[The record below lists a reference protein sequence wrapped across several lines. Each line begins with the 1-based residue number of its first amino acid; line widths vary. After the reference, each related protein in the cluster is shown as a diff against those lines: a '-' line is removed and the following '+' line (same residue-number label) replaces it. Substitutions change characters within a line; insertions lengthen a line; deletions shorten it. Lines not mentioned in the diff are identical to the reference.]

1 MSRPQHLRGTTVHA
15 RRGALKHTFSH
26 RIDYVLIDPDESRG
40 PLLFSRNRLN
50 LASVSDRDHGGVRGT
65 GRGAIWA
72 RELLA
77 RHDLPTTT
85 ASRLL
90 LLTQPRFL
98 GYVFNPVSFWLRFE
112 GDALVAVIAEVN
124 NTFGD
129 RHSYLCALP
138 GFAPITSS
146 ETITARKVFHVSPFQ
161 QVDGAYQ
168 FRFEISDERVAI
180 RIGHA
185 NGEEGV
191 VATLTGKL
199 SPLTSPGI
207 LGAAVRR
214 PFGPIRTILLIYRHA
229 IHLKLKGA
237 PYRVR
242 PKPPLE
248 EISR

>member
-1 MSRPQHLRGTTVHA
+1 MTAPLHLHGTTVHA
-15 RRGALKHTFSH
+15 RRGALSHAFSH
-26 RIDYVLIDPDESRG
+26 RVDYVLIDPDEPRG
-40 PLLFSRNRLN
+40 PWLFSRNRVN
-50 LASVSDRDHGGVRGT
+50 LASVADRDHGGVRGT
-65 GRGAIWA
+65 GRGAVWA
-72 RELLA
+72 HEVLA
-77 RHDLPTTT
+77 RHGLATGAD
-85 ASRLL
+85 SRLL
-90 LLTQPRFL
+90 LLTQPRFF

-138 GFAPITSS
+138 GFAPIGP
-146 ETITARKVFHVSPFQ
+146 EDRITARKVLHVSPFQ
-161 QVDGAYQ
+161 QVEGAYE
-168 FRFEISDERVAI
+168 FRFDIGDERIAI

-185 NGEEGV
+185 NGDEGV

-207 LGAAVRR
+207 LAAAVRR
-214 PFGPIRTILLIYRHA
+214 PFGPMRTIFLIYRHA

-242 PKPPLE
+242 PEPPLE